1 MDRAVFCSIGFQER
15 KNTKMGV
22 VTGQF
27 FSKFG
32 VDVSLKI
39 LHR

>member
-1 MDRAVFCSIGFQER
+1 
-15 KNTKMGV
+15 MGV

-39 LHR
+39 LHRWVLQNVKA